1 MNGAELIPTKICRYL
16 LDLPDQNGYV
26 PVDDNNRPRVK
37 LAKYLWYDEPNPLG
51 KPLPTVEEK
60 LSMLFDSNNPVLD
73 TNELKALHP
82 KLYRLYPIQYWGPSQ
97 LIAQTTLKVYVGRVI
112 PSSGISA
119 QIGINFEIMVNVN
132 LENGLKT
139 DAIAK
144 SYAIETALIS
154 ALNGVNIGGVGVM
167 TFNRYEHIESGSTTI
182 YDDEGVNVGR
192 LLRMS
197 MNWME
202 SGEGI

>member
-1 MNGAELIPTKICRYL
+1 MNGAEQIPTKICRYL
-16 LDLPDQNGYV
+16 LDLPDEKGYT
-26 PVDDNNRPRVK
+26 PIDDNDRPRVR

-51 KPLPTVEEK
+51 KTLPTVEEK
-60 LSMLFDSNNPVLD
+60 LSMLFDGEHPVLD
-73 TNELKALHP
+73 TDELKKLHP
-82 KLYRLYPIQYWGPSQ
+82 KLYRLYPLQYWAQSQ
-97 LIAQTTLKVYVGRVI
+97 LIAQTTLKVYIGRVI
-112 PSSGISA
+112 PTSGMSA
-119 QIGINFEIMVNVN
+119 QIGVNFEIMVNVN

-144 SYAIETALIS
+144 TYAMETALIS

-167 TFNRYEHIESGSTTI
+167 VFNRYEHIESGSTAI

-197 MNWME
+197 LNWME
-202 SGEGI
+202 SDEEI